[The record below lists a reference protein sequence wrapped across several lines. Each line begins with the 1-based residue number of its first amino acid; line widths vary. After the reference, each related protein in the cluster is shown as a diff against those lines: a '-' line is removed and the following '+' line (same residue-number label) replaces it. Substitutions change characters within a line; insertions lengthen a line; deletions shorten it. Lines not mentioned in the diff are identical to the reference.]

1 MTEVNVGGC
10 FLRSQ
15 IDHPSM
21 EAMRATWAHT
31 WLRFKLQLD
40 RCRDAAMEQS
50 GPPFSSRLVRSA
62 TASHFRRP
70 CTKAVKGTMMNS
82 TQDPT
87 GDPTD
92 GSPTDANTSD
102 A

>member
-15 IDHPSM
+15 IDYPSM

-31 WLRFKLQLD
+31 WLRFKLD

-50 GPPFSSRLVRSA
+50 GPPFSFRFVRSA

-70 CTKAVKGTMMNS
+70 CTTAVKGTMMNS
-82 TQDPT
+82 TQDPA
-87 GDPTD
+87 GDL
-92 GSPTDANTSD
+92 TDANTSGDYIAD

>member
-1 MTEVNVGGC
+1 MGGC

-50 GPPFSSRLVRSA
+50 GPPFSLLFPFSPIRHCQPFPAPLHQSGEGHNDEFNARSYW
-62 TASHFRRP
+62 
-70 CTKAVKGTMMNS
+70 
-82 TQDPT
+82 
-87 GDPTD
+87 
-92 GSPTDANTSD
+92 
-102 A
+102 